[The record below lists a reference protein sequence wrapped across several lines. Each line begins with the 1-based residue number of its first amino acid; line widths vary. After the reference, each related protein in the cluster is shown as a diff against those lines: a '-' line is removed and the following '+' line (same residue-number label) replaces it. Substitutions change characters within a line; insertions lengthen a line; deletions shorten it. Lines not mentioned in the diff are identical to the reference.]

1 MPDVISTA
9 SAPDESRAAFIRDR
23 QRLKE
28 ADFVLQFVE
37 KSRQHREPF
46 LEVWNEV
53 LDNYLVTPTGGRQAQ
68 PRIGSRQFVTSPALR
83 NDNKGHSVLKDP
95 ETNQIIDTLAA
106 QGIGLLMPSMDYIQ
120 AMPIGFDDTQKA
132 RFLGRLLQ
140 GILQAPGTYRT
151 NFTTFK
157 DGFIFG
163 TAILEIGWETRSRIQ
178 VVNEPVFDE
187 ETGFLVGQKPGVGE
201 VVYRD
206 APLIRQKDIF
216 DFYPDPSGTRIQ
228 EDMVGIAHK
237 FRVSSQ
243 EALRLGRAGVYNLN
257 QVRDAVRRG
266 SNNLQK
272 TNEEKRFEDIDRETH
287 EDYGML
293 TGFEF
298 WGQTPFL
305 PPDGARNRVI
315 TILNGVHVR
324 SHINPYLDGNIPFK
338 EVILNPIAGRFYGLG
353 VGEVIRFLQ
362 DSTDHLLMLYTD
374 AADLAV
380 RNVLMVGQG
389 FNGDIRRLARRVPN
403 DVIPVGNPDAVK
415 PLEINLNALS
425 FSAAE
430 LQRRK
435 QNMREASGATNP
447 MQAIPSG
454 SDRQTATE
462 INELV
467 RLASQ
472 KVELMVQ
479 LVEKDTYPWVGKT
492 IHSRIRQFLSEEREE
507 ILAGERF
514 PVTLDDVDFDAD
526 IRFVGARQAQ
536 SKFQKAASLKE
547 ALNVLGTNPTVIPIL
562 RDVVIRYF
570 RDGLDIQ
577 DAEQIV
583 DSAIQVIQ
591 QQQER
596 AIQLQQEQ
604 DQLKGSSVNTSKSG
618 FSTPSAT
625 TQQQG
630 VALG

>member
-1 MPDVISTA
+1 MDIVSTA
-9 SAPDESRAAFIRDR
+9 SAPDEQRASFLRDR
-23 QRLKE
+23 QRIKE

-37 KSRQHREPF
+37 KSRAYREPN

-53 LDNYLVTPTGGRQAQ
+53 LQNYLVAPASNRQAQ
-68 PRIGSRQFVTSPALR
+68 PRIGSRQFATSPALR
-83 NDNKGHSVLKDP
+83 TRNPGRSVLKDP

-140 GILQAPGTYRT
+140 GILQSPGTYRT

-178 VVNEPVFDE
+178 VVNEPVFDK
-187 ETGFLVGQKPGVGE
+187 ETGFLIGQKPGVGE

-228 EDMVGIAHK
+228 EDMLGVAHK
-237 FRVSSQ
+237 FRVSKQ
-243 EALRLGRAGVYNLN
+243 EALRLGHAGVYSLN
-257 QVRDAVRRG
+257 QVREAVRRG
-266 SNNLQK
+266 ADDKQK
-272 TNEEKRFEDIDRETH
+272 TSEEKRFEDIDRETH

-298 WGQTPFL
+298 WGETPFR
-305 PPDGARNRVI
+305 PSDGARNRVI

-389 FNGDIRRLARRVPN
+389 FNGDVRRLARRVPN

-415 PLEINLNALS
+415 PLEIDLNALA
-425 FSAAE
+425 FSAQE

-447 MQAIPSG
+447 LQAIPSG

-462 INELV
+462 VNELV

-479 LVEKDTYPWVGKT
+479 LVEKDTYPWVGRT

-507 ILAGERF
+507 LLAGERF

-562 RDVVIRYF
+562 RDVVVRYF